1 MDSLTDSDLFSL
13 KVKLFCENRC
23 FAGVEYHDDGTNKFR
38 VPHVSDAEDWIRIEE
53 IGGTEVVL
61 TE

>member
-1 MDSLTDSDLFSL
+1 MKGRSNWMDSLTDSDLFSL

-38 VPHVSDAEDWIRIEE
+38 VPHVSDAED
-53 IGGTEVVL
+53 
-61 TE
+61 